1 MDSWGFTFLAIAFS
15 ATIYTDRVQ
24 YFKKDKQLMKHN
36 NLLKKYSEID
46 ALIDIF
52 NRRKLNGTMGSE

>member
-1 MDSWGFTFLAIAFS
+1 
-15 ATIYTDRVQ
+15 
-24 YFKKDKQLMKHN
+24 MKHN

-46 ALIDIF
+46 ALTDIF